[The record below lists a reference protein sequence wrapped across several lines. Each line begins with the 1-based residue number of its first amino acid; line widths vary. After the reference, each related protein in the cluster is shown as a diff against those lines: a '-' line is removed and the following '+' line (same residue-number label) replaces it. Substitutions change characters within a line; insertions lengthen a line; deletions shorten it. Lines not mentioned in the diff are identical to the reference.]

1 MTPRRSHTARS
12 SRTPS
17 SRAVPLALV
26 AACVAVAALGCDK
39 STPPPAAAGPA
50 VSATT
55 GASPTGQKAAS
66 ELAVGDSA
74 PQVTFVLQDGRSV
87 PLSSLAGKNVAVYF
101 YPKDETKG
109 CTIEAQGIRDNW
121 DALKAA
127 GVVVIGVST
136 QDAASHK
143 AFIEKEK
150 LPYDL
155 AVDDDEKLAKAFGVP
170 VRLGFASRQT
180 FLVGPDGKL
189 KKVWRDVTPTG
200 HALEIIAAAKG

>member
-1 MTPRRSHTARS
+1 MTPSIRRSRS
-12 SRTPS
+12 LSHPLLAAS
-17 SRAVPLALV
+17 ASLAVGV
-26 AACVAVAALGCDK
+26 FALGCDK
-39 STPPPAAAGPA
+39 HAPPPPATA
-50 VSATT
+50 ATT
-55 GASPTGQKAAS
+55 TPAGATAKPAS
-66 ELAVGDSA
+66 ELAVGDVA
-74 PQVTFVLQDGRSV
+74 PPVTFVMQDGKSV
-87 PLSSLAGKNVAVYF
+87 TLASLAGKNVAVYF

-121 DALKAA
+121 EALKAA

-136 QDAASHK
+136 QDAESHK

-155 AVDDDEKLAKAFGVP
+155 AVDNDEKVAKAFGVP

-189 KKVWRDVTPTG
+189 KKVWREVTPAG
-200 HALEIIAAAKG
+200 HAEEIIAAAKS